1 MEHVEHSP
9 THGVRKPLPID
20 PHLPGVVEALE
31 RHGAAVLVAPP
42 GAGKTTR
49 VPPALVRAGLLGTG
63 ACWVLEPRRVAAR
76 AAARRVA
83 AEQGWDLGGPV
94 GFHVR
99 HDRRGGPETRIW
111 YATEGVF
118 LARLQADP
126 ALEGV
131 GAVVLDEFHERSLE
145 ADLLVAFLREVREAL
160 RPDLRLLV
168 CSATLEPE
176 PVAAFLGAPVLR
188 VPGRT
193 HPVEIRY
200 LERPDPA
207 PLPRRVARG
216 VRRVWPQR
224 PGGRGTVLA
233 FLPGAREIRAAA
245 RELASWAREVGVE
258 IVPLHGDLPAHRQD
272 RALDPAGRPRVVLST
287 NVAET
292 GLTLPGVTAVVD
304 GGYARVLRWDPAT
317 GIDRLETVP
326 ASRAAADQR
335 AGRAGRT
342 GPGLALRLWTRHD
355 DRTRPDRAE
364 PAIRRVDLC
373 RAVLEV
379 VAWGHPDPATFPWFE
394 PPDPGRLEASREL
407 LRELGALDPGGGLT
421 DRGERLRRLPLPPRL
436 GVLALEAAARGLA
449 QEGALLAALL
459 EERDVVAAGRA
470 FGAGGEAPTGPSDLL
485 WRAELLEEA
494 ARSRFDLAVLE
505 RLGLDPAACRAVW
518 QAAAQVRSLLRAMGA
533 AGPAAEPGSE
543 ESLLRAVLAA
553 FPDRV
558 ARRRSAGTTRF
569 VLAGGRGAVLDRR
582 SAVRRHDW
590 IVAVRL
596 EDSRR
601 PGRPDALIRWASR
614 IDPAWLA
621 ELAPLERTRLTEFD
635 GETLRVR
642 AREVRRFRGLAV
654 DERACDPDPERAA
667 DLLARAVARDPA
679 RLLGLSRDVRRWVA
693 RCRFLAEHML
703 ELRFP
708 RWSRDEWEELIRQE
722 ARGRRSVAEL
732 QRVDW
737 GRALRARLSPAQVR
751 ALERHAPDRVRV
763 PSGRAVALE
772 YPEDG
777 PPVLAVPVQEVFGW
791 RQGPRVAGGRVAVL
805 LHLLGPHGR
814 PLQVTTDLESFWRN
828 TYPEVRKEMRGRYP
842 KHHWPEDPWSAE
854 PGPSV
859 RRTTRR

>member
-1 MEHVEHSP
+1 MKHDEHSP

-20 PHLPGVVEALE
+20 PYLPRVVEAME
-31 RHGAAVLVAPP
+31 RSGVGVLVAPP

-49 VPPALVRAGLLGTG
+49 VPPALLASGLLGRG
-63 ACWVLEPRRVAAR
+63 SCWVLEPRRVAAR

-83 AEQGWDLGGPV
+83 AEQGWRLGERV

-99 HDRRGGPETRIW
+99 HDRRGGPHTQIW

-145 ADLLVAFLREVREAL
+145 ADLLVAFLREVREVF

-168 CSATLEPE
+168 CSATLDPE
-176 PVAAFLGAPVLR
+176 PVAAFLGAPVLE

-200 LERPDPA
+200 LDRPDPSS
-207 PLPRRVARG
+207 LPRRVARG
-216 VRRVWPQR
+216 VRRVWMDR
-224 PGGRGTVLA
+224 PRGRGDVLA

-245 RELASWAREVGVE
+245 RELQPWARERGVD
-258 IVPLHGDLPAHRQD
+258 IVPLHGDLPPHRQD
-272 RALDPAGRPRVVLST
+272 RALEPAERPRVVLST

-304 GGYARVLRWDPAT
+304 CGCVRVLRWDPAT
-317 GIDRLETVP
+317 GFDRLETVP
-326 ASRAAADQR
+326 ASRASAEQR

-342 GPGLALRLWTRHD
+342 GPGVALRLWTRHD
-355 DRTRPDRAE
+355 ERTRPDHPE
-364 PAIRRVDLC
+364 PAIQRVDLC

-379 VAWGHPDPATFPWFE
+379 AAWGHSDPETFAWFEAPDPE
-394 PPDPGRLEASREL
+394 RLRASRAL
-407 LRELGALDPGGGLT
+407 LRELGALDPRGGLT
-421 DRGERLRRLPLPPRL
+421 ERGERLRRLPLPPRL
-436 GVLALEAAARGLA
+436 GTLALEAASRGCTR
-449 QEGALLAALL
+449 EGALLAALL
-459 EERDVVAAGRA
+459 EERDVVAAARA

-494 ARSRFDLAVLE
+494 ARSRFDQSVLE

-518 QAAAQVRSLLRAMGA
+518 QAAAQIRAILRALGEAVPATDHGRDEPLLRA
-533 AGPAAEPGSE
+533 
-543 ESLLRAVLAA
+543 LLAA

-558 ARRRSAGTTRF
+558 ARRRSPGETRF

-596 EDSRR
+596 EDSRD
-601 PGRPDALIRWASR
+601 PARPDPLIRWASR
-614 IDPAWLA
+614 IDPSWLA
-621 ELAPLERTRLTEFD
+621 ERGPLEERRLTELD
-635 GETLRVR
+635 PGALRVR
-642 AREVRRFRGLAV
+642 ARELRTFRGLTV
-654 DERACDPDPERAA
+654 EERACDPDPGRAA

-679 RLLGLSRDVRRWVA
+679 RLLGLSPEARRLVA
-693 RCRFLAEHML
+693 RCRFLAEHVP
-703 ELRFP
+703 ELGLP
-708 RWSRDEWEELIRQE
+708 RWDRSDWEEIVRQE
-722 ARGRRSVAEL
+722 AWGRRAVAEL
-732 QRVDW
+732 RRVDW
-737 GRALRARLSPAQVR
+737 ARALRARLSPEQIR
-751 ALERHAPDRVRV
+751 GLERHAPDRVRV
-763 PSGRAVALE
+763 PSGRFVALQ

-791 RQGPRVAGGRVAVL
+791 RQGPRVAGGRTGVV

-814 PLQVTTDLESFWRN
+814 PLQVTTDIESFWRN
-828 TYPEVRKEMRGRYP
+828 TYPEIRKEMRGRYP
-842 KHHWPEDPWSAE
+842 KHYWPEDPWSAE
-854 PGPSV
+854 PGPSI
-859 RRTTRR
+859 RRKSS

>member
-1 MEHVEHSP
+1 MAQSEHSP

-20 PHLPGVVEALE
+20 PHLPRVVEALE
-31 RHGAAVLVAPP
+31 RSGVAVLVAPP

-49 VPPALVRAGLLGTG
+49 VPPALLASGLLGPG
-63 ACWVLEPRRVAAR
+63 SCWVLEPRRVAAR

-83 AEQGWDLGGPV
+83 AEQGWRLGGEV
-94 GFHVR
+94 GFQVR
-99 HDRRGGPETRIW
+99 HERRGGPGTRIW

-145 ADLLVAFLREVREAL
+145 ADLLVAFLREVRDAF

-176 PVAAFLGAPVLR
+176 PVAAFLGAPVLE

-200 LERPDPA
+200 LDRPDPA

-216 VRRVWPQR
+216 VRRLWPGR
-224 PGGRGTVLA
+224 PGGRGDVLA

-245 RELASWAREVGVE
+245 RELEPWARERGVE
-258 IVPLHGDLPAHRQD
+258 IVPLHGDLPPHRQD
-272 RALDPAGRPRVVLST
+272 RALEPAERPRVILST

-304 GGYARVLRWDPAT
+304 SGHARVLRWDPAT

-326 ASRAAADQR
+326 ASRASADQR

-342 GPGLALRLWTRHD
+342 GPGVALRLWTRHD
-355 DRTRPDRAE
+355 DRTRPDHAE

-379 VAWGHPDPATFPWFE
+379 AAWGHPDPATFAWFE
-394 PPDPGRLEASREL
+394 APDPDRLAASRAL
-407 LRELGALDPGGGLT
+407 LRELGALDSGGGLT
-421 DRGERLRRLPLPPRL
+421 ERGERLRRLPLPPRL
-436 GVLALEAAARGLA
+436 GVLALEAAARGCA
-449 QEGALLAALL
+449 REGALLAALL
-459 EERDVVAAGRA
+459 EERDVVAAARA
-470 FGAGGEAPTGPSDLL
+470 FGPGGEAPTGPSDLL
-485 WRAELLEEA
+485 WRAELVEEA
-494 ARSRFDLAVLE
+494 ARSRFDRSVLE

-518 QAAAQVRSLLRAMGA
+518 QAAAQIRALLRAMGA
-533 AGPAAEPGSE
+533 AAPPGGTGREGP
-543 ESLLRAVLAA
+543 LLRAVLAA

-558 ARRRSAGTTRF
+558 ARRRSTGGTRF
-569 VLAGGRGAVLDRR
+569 VLAGGRGAVLERR

-596 EDSRR
+596 EDSRD
-601 PGRPDALIRWASR
+601 PARPDALIRWASR
-614 IDPAWLA
+614 IDPSWLGD
-621 ELAPLERTRLTEFD
+621 LGPLEETRVTEFD
-635 GETLRVR
+635 GESLRVR
-642 AREVRRFRGLAV
+642 ARELRMFRGLV
-654 DERACDPDPERAA
+654 VEERACEPDPERAA
-667 DLLARAVARDPA
+667 DLLARAVAGDPV
-679 RLLGLSRDVRRWVA
+679 RLLGLSRDVRRLVA
-693 RCRFLAEHML
+693 RCRFLAEHMPDL
-703 ELRFP
+703 GLP
-708 RWSRDEWEELIRQE
+708 RWNREDWEEILRQE
-722 ARGRRSVAEL
+722 AWGRRAVADL
-732 QRVDW
+732 RRVDW
-737 GRALRARLSPAQVR
+737 ARALRARLSPDQIR

-763 PSGRAVALE
+763 PGGRSVALQ

-791 RQGPRVAGGRVAVL
+791 RQGPRVAGGRVAVV

-828 TYPEVRKEMRGRYP
+828 TYPQIRKEMRGRYP
-842 KHHWPEDPWSAE
+842 KHYWPEDPWSAE

-859 RRTTRR
+859 RKKRP